1 MHNRKQSV
9 ISSEISCSSSNSI
22 SCSSA
27 TTKSGSIIED
37 EESRQLVEEGIKLE
51 NQGKFEQVFKLFEHA
66 GNRGNARGWNCLIG
80 LYSKEKSIDR
90 DEREI
95 AKLVELVKRSFDGRD
110 AIG

>member
-1 MHNRKQSV
+1 MHNGKQSV

-51 NQGKFEQVFKLFEHA
+51 NQGKFENKLS
-66 GNRGNARGWNCLIG
+66 NCLNMQG
-80 LYSKEKSIDR
+80 TE
-90 DEREI
+90 EMPE
-95 AKLVELVKRSFDGRD
+95 DG
-110 AIG
+110 IV